1 MNLKNNAKSAYR
13 LNKTIAYP
21 VDNFEDNCVEN
32 KHIHLN
38 SAQTPMQAWMDYLCQ
53 PPFSNVAFDASAQI
67 LMQQVLDAIQQ
78 GDSCI
83 PATAEQVAALQH
95 LHMNLQGR
103 ALNTDL
109 QIAPFV
115 FDGQRLYLYRYW
127 KLEHQVA
134 SDILRIQAQSPLSF
148 ELQTEQLNLLQD
160 PQQQKAL
167 QTAATQSLSI
177 ITGGPGT
184 GKTYTLAHIIAV
196 LNQVLPNI
204 RIAMAAPTGKAAQ
217 RMQEALQNALNSQA
231 LQAFN
236 VDALRQLQPVTLHR
250 LLGLGNTGK
259 PRFHAKQPLPYDV
272 IVVDEAS
279 MLDLSLSQMLLAAIP
294 AQARLIL
301 LGDANQLASVD
312 VGTVLA
318 DLQQVPD
325 LANNRVNLVTTR
337 RFAEGAKIGAMAK
350 FIQQEHSP
358 TQVLAAFEKQVVAA
372 TQLRKINLAQI
383 QVDEVQLQYLPSQDS
398 PMSATDLDGYYDQ
411 LMYGYQAYVAV
422 LKTLTLSFEQSSTTF
437 QAYVTDVVNV
447 FDDYRILT
455 AIRHGYLGLQQL
467 NVQIEKRL
475 LQQLNQTKH
484 GDWYVGRPVMMTYND
499 YQLGLSNGDIGICFM
514 RAQHDLRQFEVYFP
528 SLNKWVP
535 ATRLPKNI
543 ETAFALTIHKSQGSE
558 FTHTAVVL
566 DATAKNLLSKEL
578 IYTAITRAKKVVSL
592 LVDAQALQQALT
604 IRTRRSSGLLARI
617 NDVLDC

>member
-1 MNLKNNAKSAYR
+1 
-13 LNKTIAYP
+13 
-21 VDNFEDNCVEN
+21 
-32 KHIHLN
+32 
-38 SAQTPMQAWMDYLCQ
+38 MQAWLDYLCQ
-53 PPFSNVAFDASAQI
+53 PPFSTATIDAAGKS
-67 LMQQVLDAIQQ
+67 LMQQVLDAIEQ

-83 PATAEQVAALQH
+83 PASAAQVAALH
-95 LHMNLQGR
+95 
-103 ALNTDL
+103 DL
-109 QIAPFV
+109 QITLPVQPSDTAAAIAPFV

-127 KLEHQVA
+127 KLEQQVA
-134 SDILRIQAQSPLSF
+134 TDILRIQAQQPLSF
-148 ELQTEQLNLLQD
+148 ELKPEQLNLLQD
-160 PQQQKAL
+160 PQQQQAL
-167 QTAATQSLSI
+167 QTAASQSLSI

-196 LNQVLPNI
+196 LNQALPDI

-217 RMQEALQNALNSQA
+217 RMQEALKNALNSKA
-231 LQAFN
+231 LQAFD
-236 VDALRQLQPVTLHR
+236 VDALQQLQPVTLHR

-279 MLDLSLSQMLLAAIP
+279 MLDLHLSHMLLAAIP

-318 DLQQVPD
+318 DLQQVPE
-325 LANNRVNLVTTR
+325 LAKNRVNLVTTR
-337 RFAEGAKIGAMAK
+337 RFAEGAKVGAMAK
-350 FIQQEHSP
+350 FIQLEYPAQ
-358 TQVLAAFEKQVVAA
+358 QVLAAFEQQVVAA
-372 TQLRKINLAQI
+372 TQLRKINLEQI

-411 LMYGYQAYVAV
+411 LMYGYQSYVEV
-422 LKTLTLSFEQSSTTF
+422 LNAGLADGNDLQDF
-437 QAYVTDVVNV
+437 QHFVMQGIQV

-455 AIRHGYLGLQQL
+455 AIRHGHLGLKQL
-467 NVQIEKRL
+467 NVQIEQRL
-475 LQQLNQTKH
+475 LQQSKQQKQ
-484 GDWYVGRPVMMTYND
+484 GDWYIGRPVMMTYND

-514 RAQHDLRQFEVYFP
+514 RTHNAQRQFEVYFP
-528 SLNKWVP
+528 SLDKWVP

-558 FTHTAVVL
+558 FSHTAVVL
-566 DATAKNLLSKEL
+566 DAMAKNLLSKEL
-578 IYTAITRAKKVVSL
+578 IYTAITRAKKAVSL
-592 LVDAQALQQALT
+592 LVDAQALEQALN

-617 NDVLDC
+617 NEVLNY

>member
-1 MNLKNNAKSAYR
+1 M
-13 LNKTIAYP
+13 
-21 VDNFEDNCVEN
+21 EN
-32 KHIHLN
+32 KHIHLIPAK
-38 SAQTPMQAWMDYLCQ
+38 SAMQAWLDYLCQ
-53 PPFSNVAFDASAQI
+53 PPFSTATIDTAGKS
-67 LMQQVLDAIQQ
+67 LMQQVLDAIEQ

-83 PATAEQVAALQH
+83 PASAAQVAALH
-95 LHMNLQGR
+95 
-103 ALNTDL
+103 DL
-109 QIAPFV
+109 QITLSVPPSDTAAAIAPFV

-127 KLEHQVA
+127 KLEQQVA
-134 SDILRIQAQSPLSF
+134 TDILRIQAQQPLSF
-148 ELQTEQLNLLQD
+148 ELKPEQLNLLQD
-160 PQQQKAL
+160 PQQQQAL
-167 QTAATQSLSI
+167 QTAASQSLSI

-196 LNQVLPNI
+196 LNQALPDI

-217 RMQEALQNALNSQA
+217 RMQEALKNALNSKA
-231 LQAFN
+231 LQAID
-236 VDALRQLQPVTLHR
+236 VGALQQLQPVTLHR

-279 MLDLSLSQMLLAAIP
+279 MLDLHLSHMLLAAIP

-318 DLQQVPD
+318 DLQQVPE
-325 LANNRVNLVTTR
+325 LAKNRVNLVTTR
-337 RFAEGAKIGAMAK
+337 RFAEGAKVGAMAK
-350 FIQQEHSP
+350 FIQLEHP
-358 TQVLAAFEKQVVAA
+358 AQQVLAAFEQQVVTA
-372 TQLRKINLAQI
+372 TQLRKINLEQI

-411 LMYGYQAYVAV
+411 LMYGYQSYVEV
-422 LKTLTLSFEQSSTTF
+422 LNAGLAEGNDLQDF
-437 QAYVTDVVNV
+437 QHFVMQVIQV

-455 AIRHGYLGLQQL
+455 AIRHGHLGLKQL
-467 NVQIEKRL
+467 NVQIEQRL
-475 LQQLNQTKH
+475 LQQSKQQKQ
-484 GDWYVGRPVMMTYND
+484 GDWYIGRPVMMTYND

-514 RAQHDLRQFEVYFP
+514 RTHNAQRQFEVYFP
-528 SLNKWVP
+528 SLDKWVP

-558 FTHTAVVL
+558 FSHTAVVL
-566 DATAKNLLSKEL
+566 DAMAKNLLSKEL

-592 LVDAQALQQALT
+592 LVDAQALEQALS

-617 NDVLDC
+617 NEVLNY